1 MASKRPPDEMA
12 TVDELIE
19 ALRRLTVD
27 ERLRLYRLGDVMA
40 LGSEFASGR
49 ELFSEAVKRAL
60 IGTSGEREDG
70 ERGRPWPKTVDLV
83 AFLMEC
89 MRSIANGSQNSVK
102 QKVDRRA
109 EALATEDGVDNP
121 HLSERERHYPSV
133 EEELIER
140 QEREA
145 RQAAAEAD
153 VAAIRGL
160 FAQGD
165 VVHEIMDGEEIG
177 MTPDE
182 IRQATGMTATAYA
195 SGRKKLR
202 RTVDKHY
209 PGRSK
214 A

>member
-1 MASKRPPDEMA
+1 MVSKRLPIEMAS
-12 TVDELIE
+12 VDELIE

-27 ERLRLYRLGDVMA
+27 EKLRLYRQGDAMA
-40 LGSEFASGR
+40 LGSEFAGGR

-60 IGTSGEREDG
+60 IGTSGERADG

-89 MRSIANGSQNSVK
+89 MRSIANGSQNSIK

-109 EALATEDGVDNP
+109 EALATEDGEDNSY
-121 HLSERERHYPSV
+121 LSAPEHHHRSV

-140 QEREA
+140 EEREA
-145 RQAAAEAD
+145 RQVAAEAD
-153 VAAIRGL
+153 VAAIRRL

-177 MTPDE
+177 MMPDE

-209 PGRSK
+209 PGRRK

>member
-1 MASKRPPDEMA
+1 MASKRLPDEMA
-12 TVDELIE
+12 SVDELIE

-27 ERLRLYRLGDVMA
+27 ERLRIYRQGDVIA

-89 MRSIANGSQNSVK
+89 MKSIANGSQNSVK

-109 EALATEDGVDNP
+109 EALATEDGEDNP
-121 HLSERERHYPSV
+121 QLSESERHHPSV
-133 EEELIER
+133 EEEVIER
-140 QEREA
+140 EAREA

-153 VAAIRGL
+153 VAAIRKL

-165 VVHEIMDGEEIG
+165 AVHEIMDGEEIG
-177 MTPDE
+177 MTPEE
-182 IRQATGMTATAYA
+182 IRQATGMTTTAYA
-195 SGRKKLR
+195 SARKKLR
-202 RTVDKHY
+202 RTVDKYY
-209 PGRSK
+209 PGRRKS
-214 A
+214 